1 MSAEKIIPAVQPA
14 SINDLSAEIEA
25 QVPFCDLD
33 PLGVV
38 WHGNYYKY
46 FELARTELMRSIGF
60 DIEEMRNCG
69 YVWPVAES
77 SCRYISPLRYG
88 MRVVCRA
95 VIMETEHRLK
105 IAYRITE
112 KESGRLLA
120 KGQTMQVAVKPGT
133 WELCL
138 ASPEPLLNR
147 VKAALKKRK
156 QWTEPA

>member
-1 MSAEKIIPAVQPA
+1 MSDNTPAAAAGPGA
-14 SINDLSAEIEA
+14 MKELSAEIEA

-60 DIEEMRNCG
+60 DVEEMRDSG

-88 MRVVCRA
+88 MRVICRA
-95 VIMETEHRLK
+95 AIQETEHRLK

-112 KESGRLLA
+112 KDGGRLLA
-120 KGQTMQVAVKPGT
+120 KGHTMQVAVKPGS
-133 WELCL
+133 WEMCFV
-138 ASPEPLLNR
+138 SPEPLLER
-147 VKAALKKRK
+147 VRAALENRK
-156 QWTEPA
+156 

>member
-1 MSAEKIIPAVQPA
+1 MSDKINPAAETAPARE
-14 SINDLSAEIEA
+14 LSAEIEA

-60 DIEEMRNCG
+60 DVEEMRDSG

-77 SCRYISPLRYG
+77 SCRYVSPLRYG
-88 MRVVCRA
+88 MRVICRA
-95 VIMETEHRLK
+95 VLLETEHRLK

-112 KESGRLLA
+112 KDGGRLLA
-120 KGQTMQVAVKPGT
+120 KGQTLQVAVKPGT
-133 WELCL
+133 WEMFFV
-138 ASPEPLLNR
+138 SPEPLLAR
-147 VKAALKKRK
+147 VRAALEKRN
-156 QWTEPA
+156 